1 VRGRFRV
8 SGAQWKVNAPAP
20 LPGVHR
26 LTPAATAGRV
36 EAVSTA
42 VEQRFTPPA
51 VTALRAAI
59 ADARGNE
66 LFVLGALDEA
76 GSVCSVRVLARGH
89 RHAVPALL
97 QTPRPGEVV
106 IHNHPNGHLT
116 PSDEDL
122 GVAATLG
129 ANGIGAYIVNN
140 PVTDVYVVVEPPTTT
155 GPSDIVPTDVAARLQ
170 PGSALARLLPEYEHR
185 PQQLAMVGAVVEA
198 FNGDAALTVEAGTG
212 TGKSLAYL
220 LPALHWA
227 VANRERVVVSTHTI
241 NLQEQLITK
250 DLPLLIDELGY
261 ACTAALVK
269 GRSNYVCRRKV
280 AQVAAQ
286 GSLLVEDEQQA
297 ELAALLAWAER
308 TADGSLADL
317 AVRPRPEVWEHVVS
331 ENDNCLRT
339 RCPHY
344 ATCFFYTA
352 RRAAAKADV
361 IVVNHHLLMADLA
374 LRDELGSY
382 TQNAVLPPARRVI
395 VDEAHHLESVATDYF
410 GERVSYSLFERTLGR
425 LRSPRHEHRGLLPAL
440 LMALE
445 SVDAPADRTLADGA
459 ARWIEQRLLPT
470 AWSLRVDAE
479 QCFVEL
485 AHSFQDLL
493 EREVVGGGEEKVR
506 VVPALREQAFWHDLE
521 EWFLRLG
528 GSLDGYVDDL
538 HRIGERV
545 EQMSEDAEKRL
556 LGLLTEVRA
565 VQGRLASYSTA
576 LRAFVGDEPGT
587 CRWIE
592 LRYRS
597 RGGPGLACASAPT
610 RVGPLLRRVL
620 FEQFPTVV
628 LTSATLTVDRRFDF
642 LHERVGLDELAEAD
656 RVRTLRVE
664 SPFDFERQAVL
675 AIPRDVPP
683 PTDPGYEPATH
694 EVIAETV
701 RAAGGGTFVL
711 FTAYG
716 ALNRAAAALEPGLRA
731 LGLTVLRQGDI
742 GRSILLQRFMQD
754 PRAVLFATDSFW
766 EGVDVRGEALRCV
779 IITRLPFRVP
789 TEPIEEARVE
799 AIAAR
804 GGNPFAEHTVPQAV
818 IKLKQGFGRLI
829 RSRTDWGAVVL
840 LDSRVVTRPYG
851 RVFLDSLPPA
861 QRLVGDRHTVCAA
874 LRDFF
879 AKRW

>member
-1 VRGRFRV
+1 M
-8 SGAQWKVNAPAP
+8 PAS
-20 LPGVHR
+20 VEER
-26 LTPAATAGRV
+26 LTPAAIA
-36 EAVSTA
+36 
-42 VEQRFTPPA
+42 
-51 VTALRAAI
+51 ALRVAI
-59 ADARGNE
+59 DDARGNE
-66 LFVLGALDEA
+66 LFVLGTLD
-76 GSVCSVRVLARGH
+76 GSASVQTVRVLARGH
-89 RHAVPALL
+89 RQAVPVLV

-106 IHNHPNGHLT
+106 IHNHPSGELT
-116 PSDEDL
+116 PSDDDL
-122 GVAATLG
+122 AVAAMLG
-129 ANGIGAYIVNN
+129 ANGVGAYIVNN
-140 PVTDVYVVVEPPTTT
+140 PVTEVYVVVEPPPAQ
-155 GPSDIVPTDVAARLQ
+155 GPSRIVPTDAAAWLQ
-170 PGSALARLLPEYEHR
+170 PGGALAKLLPGYEHR
-185 PQQLAMVGAVVEA
+185 PQQLAMLDAVVEA
-198 FNGDAALTVEAGTG
+198 FNEDATLTVEAGTG

-250 DLPLLIDELGY
+250 DLPLLIDRLGH

-269 GRSNYVCRRKV
+269 GRGNYVCRRKV

-286 GSLLVEDEQQA
+286 GALLVEDEQQA
-297 ELAALLAWAER
+297 ELADLLAWTAR
-308 TADGSLADL
+308 TADGSLGDL

-344 ATCFFYTA
+344 ATCFFYAA

-410 GERVSYSLFERTLGR
+410 GERVGYRVFERALGR
-425 LRSPRHEHRGLLPAL
+425 LRNPRHEHKGLLPAL
-440 LMALE
+440 LMALD

-459 ARWIEQRLLPT
+459 ARWIEQRLLP
-470 AWSLRVDAE
+470 ASHSLRVDAE

-485 AHSFQDLL
+485 AHGFQDLL
-493 EREVVGGGEEKVR
+493 GREVRPGVDEKVR
-506 VVPALREQAFWHDLE
+506 VVPALREQAFWQDLE
-521 EWFLRLG
+521 DWFLRLG
-528 GSLDGYVDDL
+528 ASLDGYVNDL
-538 HRIGERV
+538 HRIGERI
-545 EQMSEDAEKRL
+545 EQMSEDAEQRL

-565 VQGRLASYSTA
+565 VQGRLAAYSAA
-576 LRAFVGDEPGT
+576 LRAFVAADPGM

-592 LRYRS
+592 VRHRPRS
-597 RGGPGLACASAPT
+597 GLALACAAAPIG
-610 RVGPLLRRVL
+610 VGPLLRRVL

-642 LHERVGLDELAEAD
+642 LHERVGLDQLAEGH

-664 SPFDFERQAVL
+664 SPFDFERQALL
-675 AIPRDVPP
+675 AIPRDMPDP
-683 PTDPGYEPATH
+683 NDPGYEPATH
-694 EVIAETV
+694 AVIADTV

-716 ALNRAAAALEPGLRA
+716 ALNRAVAVLEAELRTA
-731 LGLTVLRQGDI
+731 GLTVLRQGDTA
-742 GRSILLQRFMQD
+742 RSILLQRFVRE
-754 PRAVLFATDSFW
+754 PRTVLFATDSFW

-840 LDSRVVTRPYG
+840 LDSRVVTRSYG

-861 QRLVGDRHTVCAA
+861 RRLVADRRAVCGA

-879 AKRW
+879 AERP

>member
-1 VRGRFRV
+1 V
-8 SGAQWKVNAPAP
+8 PAS
-20 LPGVHR
+20 
-26 LTPAATAGRV
+26 V
-36 EAVSTA
+36 E
-42 VEQRFTPPA
+42 ERFTPPA
-51 VTALRAAI
+51 ATALRAAI

-66 LFVLGALDEA
+66 LFVLGTLDD
-76 GSVCSVRVLARGH
+76 GGRVLTVRVQARGH
-89 RHAVPALL
+89 RQAVPALV

-106 IHNHPNGHLT
+106 IHNHPSAQLT

-122 GVAATLG
+122 SVAAMLG
-129 ANGIGAYIVNN
+129 ANGVGVYIVNN
-140 PVTDVYVVVEPPTTT
+140 PVTEVYVVVEPPAAR
-155 GPSDIVPTDVAARLQ
+155 GPSRIAPAEAAAWLQ
-170 PGSALARLLPEYEHR
+170 PGGQLAKLLPGYEHR
-185 PQQLAMVGAVVEA
+185 PQQLAMLDAVVEA
-198 FNGDAALTVEAGTG
+198 FNEDSTLTVEAGTG

-220 LPALHWA
+220 LPALQWA
-227 VANRERVVVSTHTI
+227 VANRERVLVSTHTI
-241 NLQEQLITK
+241 NLQEQLISK
-250 DLPLLIDELGY
+250 DLPLLIDRLGH

-269 GRSNYVCRRKV
+269 GRGNYVCRRKV
-280 AQVAAQ
+280 AQVTAQ
-286 GSLLVEDEQQA
+286 GALLVEDEHQA
-297 ELAALLAWAER
+297 ELAQLLAWAER
-308 TADGSLADL
+308 TADGSLGDL

-344 ATCFFYTA
+344 STCFFYAA
-352 RRAAAKADV
+352 RRAAAKADI

-410 GERVSYSLFERTLGR
+410 GDRVSYRHLDRTLGR

-440 LMALE
+440 RMALD

-459 ARWIEQRLLPT
+459 AGWIEQRLLP
-470 AWSLRVDAE
+470 AWHSLRVDAE

-485 AHSFQDLL
+485 VHGFQELL
-493 EREVVGGGEEKVR
+493 GRDVRPGVDEKVR
-506 VVPALREQAFWHDLE
+506 VVPELREQLFWQDLE
-521 EWFLRLG
+521 DWFLRLG
-528 GSLDGYVDDL
+528 ASLDGYVNDL
-538 HRIGERV
+538 HRIGERI
-545 EQMSEDAEKRL
+545 EQMSEDAEQRL

-565 VQGRLASYSTA
+565 VQGRLAAYSAA
-576 LRAFVGDEPGT
+576 LRAFVGDDPAM

-592 LRYRS
+592 VRHRP
-597 RGGPGLACASAPT
+597 RGGLALACATAPIG
-610 RVGPLLRRVL
+610 VGPLLRRVL

-642 LHERVGLDELAEAD
+642 LHERVGLDELAEPD

-664 SPFDFERQAVL
+664 SPFDFERQALL
-675 AIPRDVPP
+675 AIARDVPEP
-683 PTDPGYEPATH
+683 NDPGYEPATH
-694 EVIAETV
+694 AVIAETV
-701 RAAGGGTFVL
+701 RAARGGAFVL

-716 ALNRAAAALEPGLRA
+716 ALNRAVAALEPELRA
-731 LGLTVLRQGDI
+731 AGLTVLRQGETA
-742 GRSILLQRFMQD
+742 RSILLQRFTQD
-754 PRAVLFATDSFW
+754 RSAVLFATDSFW

-779 IITRLPFRVP
+779 IIARLPFRVP

-829 RSRTDWGAVVL
+829 RSRADWGAVVL
-840 LDSRVVTRPYG
+840 LDSRVVTRSYG

-861 QRLVGDRHTVCAA
+861 RRLVADRRA
-874 LRDFF
+874 LGASLREFF
-879 AKRW
+879 DRRL